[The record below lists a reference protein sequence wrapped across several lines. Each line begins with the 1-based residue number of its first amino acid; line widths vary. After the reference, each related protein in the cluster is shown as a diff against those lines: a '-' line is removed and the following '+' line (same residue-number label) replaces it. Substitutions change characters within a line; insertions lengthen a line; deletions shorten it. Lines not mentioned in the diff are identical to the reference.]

1 MPLTVVPVEPCG
13 TEMGWFVGP
22 DGVHVTVIAK
32 AAGIVTGPPVELA
45 TDLIT
50 LSDPTFVGLSQV
62 SVFRTVTV
70 VVPPAVI
77 ATGWAGEYAVVHDAG
92 PRQPSAIAI
101 GKRRSSD
108 TAH

>member
-1 MPLTVVPVEPCG
+1 MFGPFDRWIKTVTRQPMVLIPGFGQSP
-13 TEMGWFVGP
+13 
-22 DGVHVTVIAK
+22 
-32 AAGIVTGPPVELA
+32 TG
-45 TDLIT
+45 
-50 LSDPTFVGLSQV
+50 GLSHV
-62 SVFRTVTV
+62 SVLRTVTV

-101 GKRRSSD
+101 GERRCSD